1 MNEQE
6 ILSMIRAGQVRLPPL
21 EVRLGPKPAPRAGDA
36 RLEVV
41 WSGKR
46 YPFVAAL
53 KARSTPKILR
63 AALLEAR
70 RAASLSKTNPLVI
83 VPYLTEEQIRE
94 LEKEGV
100 SGLDLNG
107 NGVVIVPGRLF
118 VSRAGRPNR
127 FPEKSV
133 LKNVYRGKV
142 STAARVF
149 LLRPEYSAVQ
159 EIRQEI
165 LTREGTVALSTVSKV
180 LQRLE
185 DDLVVARESGRIRLI
200 QPDKLLELL
209 AREYRPP
216 EVNREFVGKTSLT
229 NDRLSKTLAAA
240 AEPAGARLA
249 LTGATSVSQYA
260 VMARD
265 EPVTFYCS
273 DLRRLLTGLDPE
285 KPILEETDRFPNV
298 RVVETDED
306 IVYFDVRRKRG
317 VPWASPVQTY
327 LELMSGDKRD
337 RETAAQLARDLLPR
351 EGGRRAR

>member
-1 MNEQE
+1 MDERE
-6 ILSMIRAGQVRLPPL
+6 ILDLIRAGEVRLPPV
-21 EVRLGPKPAPRAGDA
+21 EVKLRSKPASRAGDA
-36 RLEVV
+36 RLDVI
-41 WSGKR
+41 WSEKR
-46 YPFVAAL
+46 YPFVAEL
-53 KARSTPKILR
+53 KARSTPKVLR

-70 RAASLSKTNPLVI
+70 RAASLSKTNPMVI

-94 LEKEGV
+94 LEQEGV

-118 VSRAGRPNR
+118 IQRTGRPNR

-133 LKNVYRGKV
+133 IKNVYRGKV

-149 LLRPEYSAVQ
+149 LLRQEYAAVQ
-159 EIRQEI
+159 EIRKEI
-165 LTREGTVALSTVSKV
+165 LAREGTVALSTVSKV

-216 EVNREFVGKTSLT
+216 KVSRDFLGKSRLSK
-229 NDRLSKTLAAA
+229 DRLSKTLAAA
-240 AEPAGARLA
+240 ADREGLRIA
-249 LTGATSVSQYA
+249 LTGASSVSQYA
-260 VMARD
+260 VMARE

-273 DLRRLLTGLDPE
+273 DLRKLLIGLDPKE
-285 KPILEETDRFPNV
+285 RILEETARFPNV
-298 RVVETDED
+298 HVVETDED
-306 IVYFDVRRKRG
+306 IVYFDVRRRRG

-337 RETAAQLARDLLPR
+337 RETAAQLARNLR
-351 EGGRRAR
+351 VKEGGRRAR

>member
-1 MNEQE
+1 MTEQQ
-6 ILSMIRAGQVRLPPL
+6 ILDMIRAGEVRLPPV
-21 EVRLGPKPAPRAGDA
+21 EVRLRLKPARRAGDA
-36 RLEVV
+36 RLDVV

-46 YPFVAAL
+46 YPFVAKL
-53 KARSTPKILR
+53 KARSTPKVLR

-70 RAASLSKTNPLVI
+70 GAASISKTNPMVI

-118 VSRAGRPNR
+118 ISRAGRPNR

-133 LKNVYRGKV
+133 IKNVYRGKV
-142 STAARVF
+142 STVTRVF
-149 LLRPEYSAVQ
+149 LLRPEYAAVQ
-159 EIRQEI
+159 EIREEI
-165 LTREGTVALSTVSKV
+165 LAREGSVAWSTVSKV
-180 LQRLE
+180 LKRLE
-185 DDLVVARESGRIRLI
+185 DDLVVSRESGRIRLI

-209 AREYRPP
+209 AREYHSPKVSRD
-216 EVNREFVGKTSLT
+216 FLGKTPLA
-229 NDRLSKTLAAA
+229 NDRLSQTLASV
-240 AEPAGARLA
+240 AEREGVRLA
-249 LTGATSVSQYA
+249 LTGASSVPQYA

-273 DLRRLLTGLDPE
+273 DLRRLLGRLEPKE
-285 KPILEETDRFPNV
+285 RVLEETARFPNV

-317 VPWASPVQTY
+317 IPWASPVQTY

-337 RETAAQLARDLLPR
+337 RETAAQLARELLSK

>member
-1 MNEQE
+1 MNEQQ
-6 ILSMIRAGQVRLPPL
+6 ILDMIRVGEVRLPPL
-21 EVRLGPKPAPRAGDA
+21 EVKLGRKPAPSTGDA
-36 RLEVV
+36 RLDVI
-41 WSGKR
+41 WTRQR
-46 YPFVAAL
+46 YSFVAAL
-53 KARSTPKILR
+53 KARSTPKVLR

-70 RAASLSKTNPLVI
+70 RAATLSNTNPMVI
-83 VPYLTEEQIRE
+83 APYLTEDQIRE

-133 LKNVYRGKV
+133 IKNVYRGKV
-142 STAARVF
+142 STVARVF
-149 LLRPEYSAVQ
+149 LLRPEYAAVQ
-159 EIRQEI
+159 EIREEI
-165 LTREGTVALSTVSKV
+165 LAREGSVAWSTVSKV
-180 LQRLE
+180 LKRLE
-185 DDLVVARESGRIRLI
+185 DDLVVSRESGRIRLI

-216 EVNREFVGKTSLT
+216 KVNREFLGKTRLT
-229 NDRLSKTLAAA
+229 NDRLSRTLASA
-240 AEPAGARLA
+240 AERKGARLA
-249 LTGATSVSQYA
+249 LTGASSVLQYA
-260 VMARD
+260 VLARD

-273 DLRRLLTGLDPE
+273 NLRRLLMGLDAKE
-285 KPILEETDRFPNV
+285 RILEEADRFPNV
-298 RVVETDED
+298 RVVETEED

-317 VPWASPVQTY
+317 IPWASPVQTY

-337 RETAAQLARDLLPR
+337 RETAAQLARELLSK